1 MKTLFTTT
9 CLVVSLAAGTANAN
23 EVFSDNSITSAF
35 AAANPEAAQDLRNC
49 LTADTQLASSKAIRA
64 CTKAYK
70 ASAPQYALRSEI
82 LTRRALLHLSNAKF
96 EKASRDFK
104 NASELSE
111 DNNLANL
118 GSGFAALMQN
128 DTSVAM
134 AKFKACDDH
143 GDVAPLAA
151 YGLALAFEQSGNTE
165 SAVEAYERALA
176 LQPDW
181 PAAKENLDNLR
192 AST

>member
-1 MKTLFTTT
+1 MKTFITTT
-9 CLVVSLAAGTANAN
+9 CLVVSLAAGSASAN
-23 EVFSDNSITSAF
+23 EVFSDSSINSPF
-35 AAANPEAAQDLRNC
+35 AGANPEAAQDLRNC
-49 LTADTQLASSKAIRA
+49 LTADTHLASSKAIRA

-70 ASAPQYALRSEI
+70 ASAPQYTLRSEI
-82 LTRRALLHLSNAKF
+82 LLRRGLLQLSNGKF

-104 NASELSE
+104 KASDLSE

-128 DTSVAM
+128 DTSTAL

-151 YGLALAFEQSGNTE
+151 YGLALAFEQTGNPD
-165 SAVEAYERALA
+165 SAVEAYERALT
-176 LQPDW
+176 LKPGW
-181 PAAKENLDNLR
+181 SAAKENLINLR
-192 AST
+192 TTT

>member
-1 MKTLFTTT
+1 MKTLFITT

-23 EVFSDNSITSAF
+23 EVFSDNSITSPF
-35 AAANPEAAQDLRNC
+35 ATLNPEAAEDLRNC

-70 ASAPQYALRSEI
+70 ASAPVSALRSEI
-82 LTRRALLHLSNAKF
+82 LARRGLLHLSNENFK
-96 EKASRDFK
+96 KASYDFQK
-104 NASELSE
+104 ASKLSE

-118 GSGFAALMQN
+118 GLGFAALMQN

-134 AKFKACDDH
+134 TKFKACDDH
-143 GDVAPLAA
+143 GEVAPLAA

-176 LQPDW
+176 LKPEW
-181 PAAKENLDNLR
+181 SAAKENLGNLR

>member
-1 MKTLFTTT
+1 MKIFFTTT
-9 CLVVSLAAGTANAN
+9 CLVVSLAAGTASAN
-23 EVFSDNSITSAF
+23 EVFSDNSITSPF
-35 AAANPEAAQDLRNC
+35 AAANPEAEQNLRNC

-82 LTRRALLHLSNAKF
+82 LARRGLLHLSNENFK
-96 EKASRDFK
+96 KASYDFQK
-104 NASELSE
+104 ASELSE

-128 DTSVAM
+128 NTSVAM

-151 YGLALAFEQSGNTE
+151 YGLALAFEQVGNTE

-176 LQPDW
+176 LKPDW
-181 PAAKENLDNLR
+181 PAAKENLGNLG

>member
-9 CLVVSLAAGTANAN
+9 CLVVSLAAGTASAN
-23 EVFSDNSITSAF
+23 EVFSDNSITTPF
-35 AAANPEAAQDLRNC
+35 ATANPEVAEDLRNC
-49 LTADTQLASSKAIRA
+49 LTADMQLASSKAIRA

-70 ASAPQYALRSEI
+70 ESVPQYALRSEI
-82 LTRRALLHLSNAKF
+82 LTRRGLLHLSNGTF
-96 EKASRDFK
+96 EKASHDFQK
-104 NASELSE
+104 ASKLSN

-128 DTSVAM
+128 DTATAM
-134 AKFKACDDH
+134 ARFRDCDDH

-151 YGLALAFEQSGNTE
+151 YGLALAFEQSGNPN
-165 SAVEAYERALA
+165 SALEAYERALV
-176 LQPDW
+176 LKPDW
-181 PAAKENLDNLR
+181 DAAQKNLSNLR